1 MSNYGKLVQ
10 AEIRLK
16 IKDNGKIS
24 TVVACFPSNNG
35 SYDRPKNCFKKTL
48 FFFRKNFETIQ
59 GIDIIQAVG
68 QYNLAEEKKI
78 IEVLQNGYK

>member
-10 AEIRLK
+10 AELTLR
-16 IKDNGKIS
+16 IKNNGKI
-24 TVVACFPSNNG
+24 TTTVACFPG
-35 SYDRPKNCFKKTL
+35 KADCFDRPKNCFKKVL
-48 FFFRKNFETIQ
+48 FFFRNQFDEIK

-78 IEVLQNGYK
+78 IEVLQNGFK